1 MLPRTEIPRGGARHA
16 VILAGRYQVGDRPP
30 EEVLITDLGA
40 DGCRLRASSVGVTKM
55 EPIQLWLGEFG
66 PVPAR
71 LKWVK
76 KGSLGL
82 AFESPL
88 DEANLGVLLEAAPPT
103 ADSNVVPLRRRAGR
117 EN

>member
-1 MLPRTEIPRGGARHA
+1 MLPRTEVPRGGPRHA
-16 VILAGRYQVGDRPP
+16 VILVGRYQVGDRPP

-55 EPIQLWLGEFG
+55 DPIQLWLADVG
-66 PVPAR
+66 PIPAR
-71 LKWVK
+71 LKWIK

-88 DEANLGVLLEAAPPT
+88 DDAILHTLLEAAPPT
-103 ADSNVVPLRRRAGR
+103 ADTNVVPLRRRAAH
-117 EN
+117 